1 MRTLWDPILFTNLF
15 NIEIHVRHCWPLYYL
30 KETPVQYTLIKIFKF
45 ILGYIYILRVKL
57 KFFQMCCLCL
67 VAANIVTYWCLCML
81 EANIVTYWCLRM
93 VAANIVTY
101 WCLCMVAANIVTYWC
116 LCMVAVDIVNYWFL
130 CMVAANI
137 VTYRSYLIT

>member
-1 MRTLWDPILFTNLF
+1 
-15 NIEIHVRHCWPLYYL
+15 
-30 KETPVQYTLIKIFKF
+30 
-45 ILGYIYILRVKL
+45 
-57 KFFQMCCLCL
+57 MCCLCL
-67 VAANIVTYWCLCML
+67 VAANIVTYWCFCML

-101 WCLCMVAANIVTYWC
+101 WCLCVVVPNIVTYWC

-137 VTYRSYLIT
+137 VTYRSYLKSWRSVTSIFLSLYDRLSSKLCITHCYCIEDSYVTSCFCRLVEGWVVSCAFHALRLLSKLF